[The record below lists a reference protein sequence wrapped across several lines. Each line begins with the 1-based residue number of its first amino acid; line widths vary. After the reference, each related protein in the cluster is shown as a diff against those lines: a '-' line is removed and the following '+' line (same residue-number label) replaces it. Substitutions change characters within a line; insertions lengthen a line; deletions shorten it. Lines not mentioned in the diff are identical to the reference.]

1 MEENIEA
8 GTSLSR
14 CWAIAACSTNVDDAR
29 SVQDQHQ
36 QQHSVIVQ
44 QQQQQQQQ
52 QLLLLKMITIGVK

>member
-1 MEENIEA
+1 MEDNVEA

-44 QQQQQQQQ
+44 QQQQQQQ
-52 QLLLLKMITIGVK
+52 LLLLKMITIGVK

>member
-1 MEENIEA
+1 MEGNIEA

-44 QQQQQQQQ
+44 QQQQQQQ
-52 QLLLLKMITIGVK
+52 LLLLKMITIGVK